1 MKCKRFKAAKTNFWL
16 LFLALNSI
24 KNSVLGGVRFMADDA
39 EQPLDPVEEEA
50 VADGEVEVRSEQ
62 EQQKFES
69 DFAIKMVDTL
79 VAINEQQ
86 ISSYELPN
94 RFFTTDELTCFNFFS
109 NSVPVNPLPAVY
121 PEDGFLIFRGVPVP
135 NSVNL
140 TSATLEEIGYSIKS
154 SISADAQDQQLSD
167 LGSDMINAYQI
178 ATQIYND
185 RVEKNRTSYLANVK
199 NAKAQVMEMSAAVVC
214 GFVII
219 LTLVSLA

>member
-1 MKCKRFKAAKTNFWL
+1 
-16 LFLALNSI
+16 
-24 KNSVLGGVRFMADDA
+24 MAEEE
-39 EQPLDPVEEEA
+39 EQPLDAVSEDPVA
-50 VADGEVEVRSEQ
+50 GGEVETRSEQ

-94 RFFTTDELTCFNFFS
+94 RFFTTDELNCFGYFS
-109 NSVPVNPLPAVY
+109 NSVPVNPLPAIY
-121 PEDGFLIFRGVPVP
+121 PENGFLLFRGVPVP
-135 NSVNL
+135 RSVNL
-140 TSATLEEIGYSIKS
+140 TSENLEEIEQIIKS
-154 SISADAQDQQLSD
+154 SISEDALGQQLSD

-185 RVEKNRTSYLANVK
+185 RVEKIRTSYLANVK
-199 NAKAQVMEMSAAVVC
+199 NAKAQVMEISAAVVC

-219 LTLVSLA
+219 LTLVSLT

>member
-1 MKCKRFKAAKTNFWL
+1 MAEDTNKPVDGL
-16 LFLALNSI
+16 EDA
-24 KNSVLGGVRFMADDA
+24 NSV
-39 EQPLDPVEEEA
+39 E
-50 VADGEVEVRSEQ
+50 GEVEIRSEQ

-94 RFFTTDELTCFNFFS
+94 RFFTTDELSCFGFFS

-121 PEDGFLIFRGVPVP
+121 PENGFLIFRGVPVP
-135 NSVNL
+135 KSVNL
-140 TSATLEEIGYSIKS
+140 TSANLEEIGYSIKS
-154 SISADAQDQQLSD
+154 SISADAQDQQLSN

-178 ATQIYND
+178 ATTIYND
-185 RVEKNRTSYLANVK
+185 RVEKIRTSYLANVK
-199 NAKAQVMEMSAAVVC
+199 NAKAQVMEISAAVVC

>member
-1 MKCKRFKAAKTNFWL
+1 
-16 LFLALNSI
+16 LAENEEKEDASI
-24 KNSVLGGVRFMADDA
+24 DEGSNEHGDGV
-39 EQPLDPVEEEA
+39 
-50 VADGEVEVRSEQ
+50 VRSEI

-69 DFAIKMVDTL
+69 DFAIKMVETL

-94 RFFTTDELTCFNFFS
+94 RFFTTDELNCFRFFS
-109 NSVPVNPLPAVY
+109 NSVPINPLPAVY
-121 PEDGFLIFRGVPVP
+121 PENGFLLFRGVPVP
-135 NSVNL
+135 MSVNL
-140 TSATLEEIGYSIKS
+140 TSATLEEIEQVTKS
-154 SISADAQDQQLSD
+154 SISNDALGQQLSD

-185 RVEKNRTSYLANVK
+185 RVEKIRTSYLANVK
-199 NAKAQVMEMSAAVVC
+199 NAKAQVVEISAAFVC

>member
-1 MKCKRFKAAKTNFWL
+1 MAEDTNKPVDGL
-16 LFLALNSI
+16 EDAD
-24 KNSVLGGVRFMADDA
+24 SV
-39 EQPLDPVEEEA
+39 E
-50 VADGEVEVRSEQ
+50 GEVETRSEQ

-94 RFFTTDELTCFNFFS
+94 RFFTTDELNCFGYFS
-109 NSVPVNPLPAVY
+109 NSVPVNPLPAIY
-121 PEDGFLIFRGVPVP
+121 PENGFLLFRGVPVP
-135 NSVNL
+135 RSVNL
-140 TSATLEEIGYSIKS
+140 TSENLEEIEQIIKS
-154 SISADAQDQQLSD
+154 SISEDALGQQLSD

-185 RVEKNRTSYLANVK
+185 RVEKIRTSYLANVK
-199 NAKAQVMEMSAAVVC
+199 NAKAQVVEISAAVIC

>member
-1 MKCKRFKAAKTNFWL
+1 MAENDNEIVYGAN
-16 LFLALNSI
+16 
-24 KNSVLGGVRFMADDA
+24 ADDINDV
-39 EQPLDPVEEEA
+39 QA
-50 VADGEVEVRSEQ
+50 VPNEPEVRTEI

-94 RFFTTDELTCFNFFS
+94 RFFTTDELNCFVFFS
-109 NSVPVNPLPAVY
+109 NSVPINPLPAVY
-121 PEDGFLIFRGVPVP
+121 PENGFLIFRGVPVP
-135 NSVNL
+135 KSVNL
-140 TSATLEEIGYSIKS
+140 TSASLDEIGYSIKS

-185 RVEKNRTSYLANVK
+185 RVEKIRISYLANVK
-199 NAKAQVMEMSAAVVC
+199 NAKSQVMEISAAMVC
-214 GFVII
+214 AFVII
-219 LTLVSLA
+219 LTLLNLT

>member
-1 MKCKRFKAAKTNFWL
+1 MAEDTNKPVDGL
-16 LFLALNSI
+16 EDA
-24 KNSVLGGVRFMADDA
+24 NSV
-39 EQPLDPVEEEA
+39 E
-50 VADGEVEVRSEQ
+50 GEVEIRSEQ

-69 DFAIKMVDTL
+69 DFDIKMVDTL

-94 RFFTTDELTCFNFFS
+94 RFFTTDELNCFGFFS

-121 PEDGFLIFRGVPVP
+121 PENGFLIFRGVPVP
-135 NSVNL
+135 KSVNL
-140 TSATLEEIGYSIKS
+140 TSANLEEIGYSIKS
-154 SISADAQDQQLSD
+154 SISADAQDQQLSN

-178 ATQIYND
+178 ATTIYND
-185 RVEKNRTSYLANVK
+185 RVEKIRTSYLANVK
-199 NAKAQVMEMSAAVVC
+199 NAKAQVMEISAAVVC

>member
-1 MKCKRFKAAKTNFWL
+1 
-16 LFLALNSI
+16 
-24 KNSVLGGVRFMADDA
+24 MAEEA
-39 EQPLDPVEEEA
+39 EQPLDSGVEEA
-50 VADGEVEVRSEQ
+50 VADGEVEIRSEQ

-94 RFFTTDELTCFNFFS
+94 RFFTTDELNCFGFFS

-121 PEDGFLIFRGVPVP
+121 PENGFLIFRGVPVP
-135 NSVNL
+135 KSVNL
-140 TSATLEEIGYSIKS
+140 TSANLEEIGYSIKS
-154 SISADAQDQQLSD
+154 SISADAQDQQLSN

-178 ATQIYND
+178 ATTIYND
-185 RVEKNRTSYLANVK
+185 RVEKIRTSYLANVK

>member
-1 MKCKRFKAAKTNFWL
+1 
-16 LFLALNSI
+16 
-24 KNSVLGGVRFMADDA
+24 MAEDA
-39 EQPLDPVEEEA
+39 EQSLDAAAGEA
-50 VADGEVEVRSEQ
+50 VTEGEINARSEQ
-62 EQQKFES
+62 DQQKFES
-69 DFAIKMVDTL
+69 DFAIKMVETL

-94 RFFTTDELTCFNFFS
+94 RFFTTDELNCFGFFS

-121 PEDGFLIFRGVPVP
+121 PENGFLLFRGVPVP
-135 NSVNL
+135 KSVNL
-140 TSATLEEIGYSIKS
+140 TSASLEEIEQIIKS
-154 SISADAQDQQLSD
+154 SVSEEALGQQLSD

-185 RVEKNRTSYLANVK
+185 RVEKIRTSYLANVK
-199 NAKAQVMEMSAAVVC
+199 NAKAQVVEISAAVVC

>member
-1 MKCKRFKAAKTNFWL
+1 MAEDTNKPVDGL
-16 LFLALNSI
+16 EDAD
-24 KNSVLGGVRFMADDA
+24 SV
-39 EQPLDPVEEEA
+39 E
-50 VADGEVEVRSEQ
+50 GEVEIRSEQ

-94 RFFTTDELTCFNFFS
+94 RFFTTDELNCFGFFS

-121 PEDGFLIFRGVPVP
+121 PENGFLIFRGVPVP
-135 NSVNL
+135 KSVNL
-140 TSATLEEIGYSIKS
+140 TSANLEEIGYSIKS

-185 RVEKNRTSYLANVK
+185 RVEKIRISYLANVK
-199 NAKAQVMEMSAAVVC
+199 NAKSQVMEISAAVVC
-214 GFVII
+214 AFVII
-219 LTLVSLA
+219 LTLLNLT